1 MRGCERST
9 GEPVSE
15 GVTSEGRLARARA
28 GDGRAFDELLAPLL
42 DPGFRLA
49 MTMLKD
55 RSAAE
60 DAVQEAAFKTWRKL
74 DRVHEGKDLK
84 PWFLAIVANECRSL
98 RRSRWWRVLLPGDVS
113 AGERAGDGEAR
124 WGDRV
129 DLDAALDR
137 LDRQH
142 LLALTLY
149 YQLDLPIDEVARVFR
164 CSEGAARQRIHRAL
178 AALRPA
184 LAMEVNL

>member
-1 MRGCERST
+1 MVPTQS
-9 GEPVSE
+9 
-15 GVTSEGRLARARA
+15 RLARARA
-28 GDGRAFDELLAPLL
+28 GDGHAFDELLAPVL

-74 DRVHEGKDLK
+74 DRVRDDSDLR
-84 PWFLAIVANECRSL
+84 PWFLAIVANECRSI
-98 RRSRWWRVLLPGDVS
+98 RRSRWWRVLLPGDVLPETS
-113 AGERAGDGEAR
+113 GEGDAR
-124 WGDRV
+124 WSDRI
-129 DLDAALDR
+129 DLNSALGR
-137 LDRQH
+137 LDRRH
-142 LLALTLY
+142 LLALALY
-149 YQLDLPIDEVARVFR
+149 YQLDLPIEEVARVFR

-178 AALRPA
+178 AALRPG